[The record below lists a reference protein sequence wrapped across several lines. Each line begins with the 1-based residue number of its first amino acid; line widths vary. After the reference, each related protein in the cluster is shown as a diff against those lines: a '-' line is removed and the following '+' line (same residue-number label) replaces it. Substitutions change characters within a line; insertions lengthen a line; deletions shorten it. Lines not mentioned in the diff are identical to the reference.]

1 MKTEERSRL
10 EDNRI
15 MEEVKE
21 GRVERLAVL
30 FERHHVRLYN
40 YFLRL
45 SGNRSLSEDLTQ
57 DVFVR
62 ILKYKSTFQTGRD
75 FIVWL
80 YAIAR
85 NTHLDHLRKNKDM
98 LPLDET
104 FHTEQSAPSSAPAGR
119 MERDEEALLLQKA
132 LEKLTPAKKEVLIL
146 SRFQEMKYSEIADIL
161 HCQVGTVKVNVH
173 RALKDLSK
181 IYLRLQGGLSL

>member
-1 MKTEERSRL
+1 MKTEERTRL
-10 EDNRI
+10 EDNRL
-15 MEEVKE
+15 MEEVKD

-30 FERHHVRLYN
+30 FERHHVKLYN

-45 SGNRSLSEDLTQ
+45 TGNRSLSEDLTQ

-62 ILKYKSTFQTGRD
+62 ILKYRSTFQAGRD

-85 NTHLDHLRKNKDM
+85 NAHVDHFRRNKEM

-104 FHTEQSAPSSAPAGR
+104 LHAGKEFPSAAPAR
-119 MERDEEALLLQKA
+119 RVEQDEEAALLKKA
-132 LEKLTPAKKEVLIL
+132 LEKLSPAKKEVLIL
-146 SRFQEMKYSEIADIL
+146 SRFQEMKYAEIADIL
-161 HCQVGTVKVNVH
+161 HCRVGTVKVNVH
-173 RALKDLSK
+173 RAMKDLSR
-181 IYLRLQGGLSL
+181 IYLQLQGGLSS